1 MIWRAMLVWVGTMT
15 VTTETLHMG
24 GRVVRMVRIDDGTR
38 TRYLTVPEAVK
49 LAAGLYACVDAALMP
64 C

>member
-1 MIWRAMLVWVGTMT
+1 M
-15 VTTETLHMG
+15 
-24 GRVVRMVRIDDGTR
+24 DDG

-49 LAAGLYACVDAALMP
+49 LAAGLYACVDAAL

>member
-1 MIWRAMLVWVGTMT
+1 MT
-15 VTTETLHMG
+15 VTTEALHMG

-49 LAAGLYACVDAALMP
+49 LAAGLYACVDAALKP

>member
-1 MIWRAMLVWVGTMT
+1 MLVWVGTMT
-15 VTTETLHMG
+15 ITTEMLHMK
-24 GRVVRMVRIDDGTR
+24 GRVMRMVRMDDGTR

-49 LAAGLYACVDAALMP
+49 LAAGLYACVDEALKP

>member
-1 MIWRAMLVWVGTMT
+1 MIWRATLVWAGTMT
-15 VTTETLHMG
+15 ITTETLHIK
-24 GRVVRMVRIDDGTR
+24 GRVMRMVRMDDG

-49 LAAGLYACVDAALMP
+49 LAAGLDAALKP

>member
-1 MIWRAMLVWVGTMT
+1 MT
-15 VTTETLHMG
+15 ITTETLHIK
-24 GRVVRMVRIDDGTR
+24 GRVVRMVRMDDG

-49 LAAGLYACVDAALMP
+49 LAAGLYACVDAAL

>member
-15 VTTETLHMG
+15 VTTEALHMG
-24 GRVVRMVRIDDGTR
+24 GRVVRIDDGTR

-49 LAAGLYACVDAALMP
+49 LAAGLYACVDAALKP

>member
-1 MIWRAMLVWVGTMT
+1 MLVWVGTMT
-15 VTTETLHMG
+15 ITIETLHIK
-24 GRVVRMVRIDDGTR
+24 GRVMRMVRMDDGTR

-49 LAAGLYACVDAALMP
+49 LAAGLYACVDAAL